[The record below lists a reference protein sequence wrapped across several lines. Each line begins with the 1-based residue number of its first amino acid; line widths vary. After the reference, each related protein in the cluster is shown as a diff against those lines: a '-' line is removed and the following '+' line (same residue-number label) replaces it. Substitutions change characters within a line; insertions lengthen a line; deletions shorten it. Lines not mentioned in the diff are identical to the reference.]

1 MSSKQIQIADV
12 GSIQLIKSRRAK
24 HISIT
29 IKPFKE
35 VRVSVPIQV
44 SFAEA
49 ENVVRKKVDWIRK
62 HQVKIKSAEQKR
74 TVFNESTNFNTK
86 KHKLIINKTDDKEIT
101 ARISGGEI
109 KVFYPAH
116 LGVEHKSVQ
125 FFIRKVIEEA
135 LRKEAKQFLPAR
147 VKELA
152 AKYNF
157 NYNKIFIKNIKSR
170 WGSCSKKGNV
180 NFSLHLMMLPEELI
194 DYVILHEL
202 AHTAEHN
209 HSNNFW
215 AVLNKIYGNAKT
227 VDRKLKDYR
236 IGMW

>member
-1 MSSKQIQIADV
+1 MSSKQMQIADV
-12 GSIQLIKSRRAK
+12 GSIQFIKSRRAK

-35 VRVSVPIQV
+35 VRVSVPMQV

-49 ENVVRKKVDWIRK
+49 ENVVRKKVDWIKK
-62 HQVKIKSAEQKR
+62 HQEKIKSMEQKR
-74 TVFNESTNFNTK
+74 TVFDENTGFRTK
-86 KHKLIINKTDDKEIT
+86 KHKLLISKTDSKEIT
-101 ARISGGEI
+101 ASISGGEI
-109 KVFYPAH
+109 KVFYPRH
-116 LGVEHKSVQ
+116 LGVAHKSVQ
-125 FFIRKVIEEA
+125 FFIRRVIEDA
-135 LRKEAKQFLPAR
+135 LRIEAKNYVPAR
-147 VKELA
+147 VNELA

-157 NYNKIFIKNIKSR
+157 NFNKVFIKNIKSR

-180 NFSLHLMMLPEELI
+180 NFSLHLMVLPEELI

-202 AHTAEHN
+202 AHTIEHN
-209 HSNNFW
+209 HSKNFW
-215 AVLNKIYGNAKT
+215 AVLDKMYDNSKA

>member
-49 ENVVRKKVDWIRK
+49 ENVVRKKVDWIKK
-62 HQVKIKSAEQKR
+62 HQLKIKSAEQKR
-74 TVFNESTNFNTK
+74 TVFNESTNFRTK
-86 KHKLIINKTDDKEIT
+86 KHKLIIRKTDGEKLT
-101 ARISGGEI
+101 AGISDGEI
-109 KVFYPAH
+109 KVYYPER

-135 LRKEAKQFLPAR
+135 LRIEAKQFLPIR
-147 VKELA
+147 VNELA

-157 NYNKIFIKNIKSR
+157 NYNKVFIKNIKSR

-180 NFSLHLMMLPEELI
+180 NFSLHLMVLPGELI

-202 AHTAEHN
+202 AHTVEHN
-209 HSNNFW
+209 HSKNFW
-215 AVLNKIYGNAKT
+215 KVLDKIYGNAKT
-227 VDRKLKDYR
+227 VDRKLKDFR